1 VISLLGTSSMQII
14 ISNCIVAGNT
24 GTGSTIYANSSGT
37 LKVYNSLLI
46 GNYNNSGEV
55 IGTQSYSSTKINEII
70 NCTIAHNNR
79 GDAASNSVSNAV
91 ALNKESKIYNSISYG
106 NIAKYQIL
114 NSGSVVNSCIVE
126 PTATFGSS
134 WVNINSSN
142 PLFVNPGSASNAPFD
157 TTGLN
162 YHVTNFSPAIDF
174 GLNANVFGSSDLDGN
189 ARIHN
194 SKVDA
199 GAYENIFCNSSLTL
213 SPSGPYAICS
223 GTPITLSV
231 NNATN
236 SLWSTG
242 STSNPLTIST
252 AGTYSVI
259 FEDANGCR
267 GTATAV
273 VSSSATPTPVIT
285 FANGQLQT
293 TNFSSYQWGFNGTSI
308 SGETTNTHTPLE
320 GYGQYDVTV
329 INSSGCSA
337 NATYC
342 LSPASLTA
350 SGATEFCQGG
360 TVTLTVNDGTSQVWS
375 TGAMSSSINV
385 STSGLYFVTV
395 SNSVAGCTV
404 KLEQNVT
411 VNPVPNPTVSITS
424 DGKLTTQVYASYQWF
439 YNGNLIS
446 GATTQTIEPTNGN
459 GQYSVKVTSPKNCEG
474 TSAIFNLTNVG
485 IDDLSKNDLLVYPN
499 PIDGNAILH
508 LVWSQ
513 PKAEIEN
520 LQILDVTGALVY
532 TVQSELLPNEIQL
545 PNLQSGLYFLS
556 VSTNKKSNLLKI
568 KLIVQ

>member
-1 VISLLGTSSMQII
+1 
-14 ISNCIVAGNT
+14 
-24 GTGSTIYANSSGT
+24 
-37 LKVYNSLLI
+37 
-46 GNYNNSGEV
+46 
-55 IGTQSYSSTKINEII
+55 
-70 NCTIAHNNR
+70 
-79 GDAASNSVSNAV
+79 
-91 ALNKESKIYNSISYG
+91 
-106 NIAKYQIL
+106 
-114 NSGSVVNSCIVE
+114 
-126 PTATFGSS
+126 
-134 WVNINSSN
+134 
-142 PLFVNPGSASNAPFD
+142 
-157 TTGLN
+157 
-162 YHVTNFSPAIDF
+162 
-174 GLNANVFGSSDLDGN
+174 
-189 ARIHN
+189 
-194 SKVDA
+194 
-199 GAYENIFCNSSLTL
+199 
-213 SPSGPYAICS
+213 
-223 GTPITLSV
+223 
-231 NNATN
+231 
-236 SLWSTG
+236 
-242 STSNPLTIST
+242 
-252 AGTYSVI
+252 
-259 FEDANGCR
+259 
-267 GTATAV
+267 
-273 VSSSATPTPVIT
+273 
-285 FANGQLQT
+285 
-293 TNFSSYQWGFNGTSI
+293 
-308 SGETTNTHTPLE
+308 
-320 GYGQYDVTV
+320 
-329 INSSGCSA
+329 
-337 NATYC
+337 
-342 LSPASLTA
+342 
-350 SGATEFCQGG
+350 
-360 TVTLTVNDGTSQVWS
+360 VNDGTSQVWS